1 MANPTPKAF
10 LPVNG
15 QPLFTFSLRTIARL
29 PSLQSLI
36 LVVASEWQAKAREIS
51 DALKLHIR
59 LRVTP
64 GGEERQ
70 DSVAA
75 GLALVEESDLVL
87 VHDAARP
94 FATLDL
100 FNRCIAA
107 AAESGAAIAAI
118 PAKDTIKLAGPE
130 QTIRETIDRSG
141 VWLAQTPQ
149 VFRVDLLKR
158 AYERAR
164 RDQILGTDEAALV
177 ELLGAPVRLVVGE
190 EANRKITTP
199 DDLEWAEWRAP
210 ELVGS
215 QRFRVKR

>member
-1 MANPTPKAF
+1 
-10 LPVNG
+10 
-15 QPLFTFSLRTIARL
+15 
-29 PSLQSLI
+29 LI
-36 LVVASEWQAKAREIS
+36 LAVASEWQSKAQDIS
-51 DALKLHIR
+51 NSLE
-59 LRVTP
+59 LRIPLRITA

-75 GLALVEESDLVL
+75 GLALVGDSDLVL

-100 FNRCIAA
+100 FNRCIEA
-107 AAESGAAIAAI
+107 AAESGAAIAAL
-118 PAKDTIKLAGPE
+118 PAKDTIKVATHE

-158 AYERAR
+158 AYEQAR
-164 RDQILGTDEAALV
+164 RDKILGTDEAALV
-177 ELLGAPVRLVVGE
+177 ERLGASVRLVAGE

-199 DDLEWAEWRAP
+199 DDLEWAEWYA
-210 ELVGS
+210 
-215 QRFRVKR
+215 KRQ